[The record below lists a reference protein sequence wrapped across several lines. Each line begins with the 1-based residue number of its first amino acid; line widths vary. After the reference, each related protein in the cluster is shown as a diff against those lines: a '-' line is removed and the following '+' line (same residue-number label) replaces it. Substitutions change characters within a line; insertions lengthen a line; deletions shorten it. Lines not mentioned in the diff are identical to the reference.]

1 MGMVKFGAIDALG
14 KVMHHLGRPI
24 QVVDQGVE
32 ADEELRRRH
41 SLHNPLN
48 QKADF
53 VLLGKQDKVLVQV
66 EAPDIVDS
74 LSSFLE
80 SPCIRVSAARKQTL
94 SGQIIS
100 KVRIRIGF
108 IDALPR

>member
-1 MGMVKFGAIDALG
+1 MVKFGAIDALG

-24 QVVDQGVE
+24 RVIEQSIL
-32 ADEELRRRH
+32 ADEELCLRH
-41 SLHNPLN
+41 NLNNPLGL
-48 QKADF
+48 KFDY
-53 VLLGKQDKVLVQV
+53 VLLGWEGKVLVQV

-108 IDALPR
+108 IDVLLR

>member
-1 MGMVKFGAIDALG
+1 MVKFGAINALG
-14 KVMHHLGRPI
+14 KIMHHLGRPI

-66 EAPDIVDS
+66 EAPGIMDLMS
-74 LSSFLE
+74 SSFE
-80 SPCIRVSAARKQTL
+80 SPSLRISVTKDRSLLDRIVSGVCSR
-94 SGQIIS
+94 
-100 KVRIRIGF
+100 
-108 IDALPR
+108 